1 MLPTERRQLVID
13 KLQKEKKVVV
23 SELSAF
29 FQVSEETIRRDL
41 DKLEKDGIAIKGYG
55 GAVLNEDTKADMPFN
70 VRKKKNLQGKRK
82 IGEIIETLVSD
93 GEHIIVDPSTTAV
106 SIVKALSQKKDL
118 TIITNSIEVL
128 VELAGDANWNVIS
141 SGGNLVGNY
150 LALAG
155 PKAIENISSYYVD
168 KAIISCKGLDKNGG
182 ITDAN
187 ELFSQ
192 VKKTMLQ
199 SAKQRILAVDHTKFD
214 NIALSRICAI
224 TEIDIVVTDEKPSE
238 QWLAYFNEKGI
249 KCLYGEEN

>member
-1 MLPTERRQLVID
+1 MLPTERRQLIID

-23 SELSAF
+23 SELSVF

-41 DKLEKDGIAIKGYG
+41 DKLEKEGIATKGYG
-55 GAVLNEDTKADMPFN
+55 GAVLNEDTKSDMPFN

-82 IGEIIETLVSD
+82 IGEIIKTLISD

-199 SAKQRILAVDHTKFD
+199 SAKQKILAVDHTKFD

-238 QWLAYFNEKGI
+238 QWLAYFDDKGI